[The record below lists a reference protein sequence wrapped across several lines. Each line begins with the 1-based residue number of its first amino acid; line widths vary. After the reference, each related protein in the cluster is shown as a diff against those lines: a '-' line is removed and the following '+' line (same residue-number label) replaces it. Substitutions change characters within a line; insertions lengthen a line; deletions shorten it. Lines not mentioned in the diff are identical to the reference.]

1 MLCSWKVGWEYVV
14 WGSLMTLS
22 QPLIY
27 ATQHGLWLQLHT
39 RASNLMGM
47 DAISGLLSGPRAR
60 EAFVLRCELDG
71 AWALRVQD
79 EAPLTLMAVLRGSA
93 YVTATGAEPVHLGPG
108 DVALAR
114 GPAPYDV
121 ASTPGLQPSVV
132 IHPGQRCTTL
142 DGTDLRDVFHRGVRT
157 WGTTE
162 SGSTS
167 ILVGTYT
174 RAGEV
179 GRRTLA
185 ALPELLVLDS
195 ADWHSPLLDHLADEL
210 ASDEPGQSAVLDR
223 LLDLLV
229 IGVLRAWFARAEA
242 PPGWY
247 AARGDRVVGAALR
260 LIHDDVARPWSLA
273 ALASAAS
280 VSRATLARR
289 FADLVGQTPM
299 AYLTEW
305 RLALAADLLAD
316 PDLTLAEVARR
327 VGYAT
332 PFALSAAFK
341 RQYGVSPK
349 QHRLE
354 QATA

>member
-1 MLCSWKVGWEYVV
+1 
-14 WGSLMTLS
+14 
-22 QPLIY
+22 
-27 ATQHGLWLQLHT
+27 
-39 RASNLMGM
+39 M

-60 EAFVLRCELDG
+60 EAFVLRCELDD

-93 YVTATGAEPVHLGPG
+93 YVTSTDGEPVRLGPG

-121 ASTPGLQPSVV
+121 ASTPGLPPSVV

-185 ALPELLVLDS
+185 ALPELLVLDP
-195 ADWHSPLLDHLADEL
+195 ADRHSPLLDHLIGQLADEL

-229 IGVLRAWFARAEA
+229 IGVLRAWFARAET

-273 ALASAAS
+273 ALASEAS

-289 FADLVGQTPM
+289 FADLVGQPPM

-332 PFALSAAFK
+332 PFALSTAFK
-341 RQYGVSPK
+341 RQYGVSPR

-354 QATA
+354 SATA